1 MPAKT
6 KIKIIKDQM
15 SLKML
20 AGVTLVPAGLTARK
34 SLKRTLKLTEI
45 TKRLSYDESNLQLT
59 NALQRILKSE
69 GVAHVAGIDDI
80 RRKVVTSIVAKSP
93 NVLRSTLLAFVFED
107 LPKRVELAFSWLY
120 EEYCYC
126 HSFHK
131 VRSKLKTYISC
142 YHSKEMSF
150 RNANFPNKVYRVTA
164 KF

>member
-1 MPAKT
+1 
-6 KIKIIKDQM
+6 M

-69 GVAHVAGIDDI
+69 GVVHLAGIDDI

-93 NVLRSTLLAFVFED
+93 NVLRSTLLTFVFED
-107 LPKRVELAFSWLY
+107 LPKRVELAFS
-120 EEYCYC
+120 
-126 HSFHK
+126 
-131 VRSKLKTYISC
+131 
-142 YHSKEMSF
+142 
-150 RNANFPNKVYRVTA
+150 
-164 KF
+164 